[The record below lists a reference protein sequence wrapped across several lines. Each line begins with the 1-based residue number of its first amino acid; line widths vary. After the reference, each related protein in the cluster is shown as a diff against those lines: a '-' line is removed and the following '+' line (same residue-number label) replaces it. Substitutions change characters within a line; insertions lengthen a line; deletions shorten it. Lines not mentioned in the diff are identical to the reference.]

1 MKKLIQY
8 IIAAIIIFNI
18 ALAGTISKVEI
29 KEIDSTVKISV
40 NTLGASKPVLS
51 GNVLTVRFK
60 DSNIDLSQTEAN
72 LMPGGPVSKVEVS
85 EEGKDSL
92 LKIYLNYDAINF
104 KLFESSGFTV
114 IEIKEK
120 NPPEPVG
127 PKTVY
132 SEKQNLRNY
141 IVLSSAQEQ
150 TTANKEESKVE
161 SKEEPKVESKVE
173 VKAPKVTTTT
183 TKATTTKTTTTNK
196 TTTTTAKTTKSM
208 PTKVSTTV
216 SGKTITLDLVDA
228 TLVDTVRLI
237 ADTLGWNVLFSPEV
251 QKYSEKITTKL
262 VNVDAEQALKMI
274 LLSNGFDYKIVNKI
288 AYVAPKDKLAQF
300 QQDVKV
306 SGPMKTQVINLENA
320 SAKEI
325 EPVIKSS
332 YPEATVQVVE
342 KTNSLLIKAPV
353 ETIREIKNL
362 VGQLDVPPP
371 PPPPVTPPTTEVIR
385 LNYANAQDV
394 VGMMGGLVPKEAIA
408 IDQRMNSL
416 IVTATPDIIDT
427 VKSFV
432 KAVDVPMPQVA
443 LRLHVIL
450 VDMDNSKNLGV
461 DWFGSETKIALSEGK
476 KGIDPGPD
484 KIFGTRDDTVTIK
497 YDDSDYLGI
506 QLFTRSMLKFQAILS
521 YSVSSGIAKVL
532 AAPYVMT
539 QNKQQANIQIGSQIP
554 ILYTDYRTGQVQAN
568 YINVGIIL
576 NVTPEISPDG
586 YVTISLNPQ
595 ISELG
600 QQIPGTQYYIINT
613 RNAQAT
619 VRVKEKETVLIGG
632 LFRELNTDSVKKVPL
647 LSDIPIIGEIF
658 KSRSKIKQR
667 QEMIIAITPVVM
679 MDLPKIEESIQYKE
693 FKDKGVNIKDPNK
706 F

>member
-51 GNVLTVRFK
+51 GNLLTIRFK

-72 LMPGGPVSKVEVS
+72 LMPGGPVAKVEVT
-85 EEGKDSL
+85 EDGKDSL
-92 LKIYLNYDAINF
+92 LKVYLNYDAINF
-104 KLFESSGFTV
+104 KVFESSGFTV

-141 IVLSSAQEQ
+141 IVLSSSKEQ
-150 TTANKEESKVE
+150 ITNEAKEETTKKEESKKEEKEESKVE
-161 SKEEPKVESKVE
+161 L
-173 VKAPKVTTTT
+173 KAPKVTSSKVTSSKTVS
-183 TKATTTKTTTTNK
+183 KTTVVS
-196 TTTTTAKTTKSM
+196 KSM
-208 PTKVSTTV
+208 PTKNVST
-216 SGKTITLDLVDA
+216 SSKKTITLDLVDA

-251 QKYSEKITTKL
+251 QKYQERITTKL
-262 VNVDAEQALKMI
+262 VNVEAEQALKMI
-274 LLSNGFDYKIVNKI
+274 LLSNGFDYKIVNGI
-288 AYVAPKDKLAQF
+288 AYVAPKDKLVQF

-385 LNYANAQDV
+385 LNYAQAQEV
-394 VGMMGGLVPKEAIA
+394 VAMMGGLVPKEAIA

-443 LRLHVIL
+443 LRLHVL
-450 VDMDNSKNLGV
+450 AASEGASKTLGV
-461 DWFGSETKIALSEGK
+461 NWNQSAGVTLQEGK
-476 KGIDPGPD
+476 KDQTGAIQTGP
-484 KIFGTRDDTVTIK
+484 
-497 YDDSDYLGI
+497 SDYLGI
-506 QLFTRSMLKFQAILS
+506 QLFTRTMLQFQATLNYLVNQGFVRI
-521 YSVSSGIAKVL
+521 L
-532 AAPYVMT
+532 AAPYIMT
-539 QNKQQANIQIGSQIP
+539 QNKQQANIQIGEQFPLI
-554 ILYTDYRTGQVQAN
+554 YTDYRTGQPQAN

-586 YVTISLNPQ
+586 YVTMNLQPQ
-595 ISELG
+595 VSEVG
-600 QQIPGTQYYIINT
+600 EIITGTQFPRIIT
-613 RNAQAT
+613 RNAQTT
-619 VRVKEKETVLIGG
+619 VRVKQGDTVLIGG
-632 LFRELNTDSVKKVPL
+632 LFREREANSFNKIPL
-647 LSDIPIIGEIF
+647 LGDIPIIGEF
-658 KSRSKIKQR
+658 FRVKSKQK
-667 QEMIIAITPVVM
+667 EIIELIIAITPVVM
-679 MDLPKIEESIQYKE
+679 MDLPKIEESVQYKR
-693 FKDKGVNIKDPNK
+693 FDTDKNMKVKDPTK

>member
-51 GNVLTVRFK
+51 GNLLTIKFK
-60 DSNIDLSQTEAN
+60 DSNVDLSQTEAN
-72 LMPGGPVSKVEVS
+72 LMPGGPVAKVEVS
-85 EEGKDSL
+85 EDGKDSL
-92 LKIYLNYDAINF
+92 LKVYLNYDAVNF
-104 KLFESSGFTV
+104 KVFESSGFTI

-141 IVLSSAQEQ
+141 IVLSSANNQATVDKQ
-150 TTANKEESKVE
+150 GYKDE
-161 SKEEPKVESKVE
+161 SKEESKVE
-173 VKAPKVTTTT
+173 VKAPKVA
-183 TKATTTKTTTTNK
+183 KTTTKTTTTTS
-196 TTTTTAKTTKSM
+196 TTTKTTKSM
-208 PTKVSTTV
+208 PTKVSTTT
-216 SGKTITLDLVDA
+216 STSSKTITLDLVDA

-251 QKYSEKITTKL
+251 QKYQEKITTKL
-262 VNVDAEQALKMI
+262 VNVQAEQALRMI
-274 LLSNGFDYKIVNKI
+274 LLSNGFDYKIVNSI
-288 AYVAPKDKLAQF
+288 AYIAPKDKLTQF

-320 SAKEI
+320 VAKEI

-385 LNYANAQDV
+385 LNYAQAQDV
-394 VGMMGGLVPKEAIA
+394 VAMMGGLVPKEAIA

-443 LRLHVIL
+443 LRLHVL
-450 VDMDNSKNLGV
+450 AATESASRNLGV
-461 DWFGSETKIALSEGK
+461 KWEPAAGVTLQEGK
-476 KGIDPGPD
+476 KDPTGAISTAP
-484 KIFGTRDDTVTIK
+484 
-497 YDDSDYLGI
+497 SDYLGI
-506 QLFTRSMLKFQAILS
+506 QLFTRSMLEFKATLNYLINQGYVRI
-521 YSVSSGIAKVL
+521 L

-539 QNKQQANIQIGSQIP
+539 QNKQQANIQIGEQFPLI
-554 ILYTDYRTGQVQAN
+554 YTDYRTGQPQAN

-586 YVTISLNPQ
+586 YVTMNLQPQ
-595 ISELG
+595 VSEVG
-600 QQIPGTQYYIINT
+600 EIITGTQFPRILT
-613 RNAQAT
+613 RNAQTT
-619 VRVKEKETVLIGG
+619 VRVKQGDTVLIGG
-632 LFRELNTDSVKKVPL
+632 LFRENETNTFDKIPL
-647 LSDIPIIGEIF
+647 LGDIPIIGEF
-658 KSRSKIKQR
+658 FRVKSKQK
-667 QEMIIAITPVVM
+667 EVIELIIAITPVIM
-679 MDLPKIEESIQYKE
+679 MDLPKIEESVQYKR
-693 FKDKGVNIKDPNK
+693 FDNNRNMRVKDPTK

>member
-1 MKKLIQY
+1 MMKKLIQY

-173 VKAPKVTTTT
+173 VKAPKVTT
-183 TKATTTKTTTTNK
+183 TTTKTTTTNK

-476 KGIDPGPD
+476 KVIDPGPD
-484 KIFGTRDDTVTIK
+484 KIVGTPDDTATIK
-497 YDDSDYLGI
+497 YDHS
-506 QLFTRSMLKFQAILS
+506 
-521 YSVSSGIAKVL
+521 
-532 AAPYVMT
+532 
-539 QNKQQANIQIGSQIP
+539 
-554 ILYTDYRTGQVQAN
+554 
-568 YINVGIIL
+568 
-576 NVTPEISPDG
+576 
-586 YVTISLNPQ
+586 
-595 ISELG
+595 
-600 QQIPGTQYYIINT
+600 
-613 RNAQAT
+613 
-619 VRVKEKETVLIGG
+619 
-632 LFRELNTDSVKKVPL
+632 
-647 LSDIPIIGEIF
+647 
-658 KSRSKIKQR
+658 
-667 QEMIIAITPVVM
+667 
-679 MDLPKIEESIQYKE
+679 
-693 FKDKGVNIKDPNK
+693 
-706 F
+706 

>member
-1 MKKLIQY
+1 MKKIVQY
-8 IIAAIIIFNI
+8 IILAVIIFNI

-51 GNVLTVRFK
+51 GNVLTVKFK
-60 DSNIDLSQTEAN
+60 DSNINLSQTDAN

-92 LKIYLNYDAINF
+92 LKVYLNYDAVNF
-104 KLFESSGFTV
+104 KVFESSGFTV

-141 IVLSSAQEQ
+141 IVLSAAEEKEVSVK
-150 TTANKEESKVE
+150 KEESKKE
-161 SKEEPKVESKVE
+161 EMKEEPTVE
-173 VKAPKVTTTT
+173 VKAPKV
-183 TKATTTKTTTTNK
+183 N
-196 TTTTTAKTTKSM
+196 TTKSKSSTESTTVKTM
-208 PTKVSTTV
+208 PTKKSVTSSSSVSSKKTV
-216 SGKTITLDLVDA
+216 TLDLVDA

-251 QKYSEKITTKL
+251 QKYQEKITTKL
-262 VNVDAEQALKMI
+262 VNVEAEQALKMI
-274 LLSNGFDYKIVNKI
+274 LLSNGFDYKIVNGI

-342 KTNSLLIKAPV
+342 KTNSLLVKAPV
-353 ETIREIKNL
+353 DTIREIKNL

-385 LNYANAQDV
+385 LNYANAQEV
-394 VGMMGGLVPKEAIA
+394 VSMMGGLVPKEAIA

-427 VKSFV
+427 VKSFI

-443 LRLHVIL
+443 MRLHVL
-450 VDMDNSKNLGV
+450 AASEGASKTLGV
-461 DWFGSETKIALSEGK
+461 NWNQSAGVTLQEGK
-476 KGIDPGPD
+476 KDPTGAIQTGP
-484 KIFGTRDDTVTIK
+484 
-497 YDDSDYLGI
+497 SDYLGI
-506 QLFTRSMLKFQAILS
+506 QLFTRSMLNFQATLNYLINQGQ
-521 YSVSSGIAKVL
+521 VKIL
-532 AAPYVMT
+532 AAPYIMT
-539 QNKQQANIQIGSQIP
+539 QNKQQANIQIGEQFPLI
-554 ILYTDYRTGQVQAN
+554 YTDYRTGQPQAN

-586 YVTISLNPQ
+586 YVTMNLQPQ
-595 ISELG
+595 VSEVG
-600 QQIPGTQYYIINT
+600 EIITGTQFPRIIT
-613 RNAQAT
+613 RNAQTT
-619 VRVKEKETVLIGG
+619 VRVKQGDTVLIGG
-632 LFRELNTDSVKKVPL
+632 LFREREANSFNKIPL
-647 LSDIPIIGEIF
+647 LGDIPIIGEF
-658 KSRSKIKQR
+658 FRVKSKQK
-667 QEMIIAITPVVM
+667 EIIELIIAITPVVM
-679 MDLPKIEESIQYKE
+679 MDLPKIEESVQYKR
-693 FKDKGVNIKDPNK
+693 FDNNRNMKVNEPTK

>member
-1 MKKLIQY
+1 MKKIVQY
-8 IIAAIIIFNI
+8 IILAVIIFNI

-51 GNVLTVRFK
+51 GNVLTVKFK
-60 DSNIDLSQTEAN
+60 DSNINLSQTEAN

-92 LKIYLNYDAINF
+92 LKVYLNYDAVNF
-104 KLFESSGFTV
+104 KVFESSGFTV

-141 IVLSSAQEQ
+141 IVLSAAEEKEVSVK
-150 TTANKEESKVE
+150 KEESKKE
-161 SKEEPKVESKVE
+161 EMKEEPTVE
-173 VKAPKVTTTT
+173 VKAPKV
-183 TKATTTKTTTTNK
+183 N
-196 TTTTTAKTTKSM
+196 TTKSKSSTESTTVKTM
-208 PTKVSTTV
+208 PTKKSVISSSSVSSKKTV
-216 SGKTITLDLVDA
+216 TLDLLDA

-251 QKYSEKITTKL
+251 QKYQEKITTKL
-262 VNVDAEQALKMI
+262 VNVEAEQALKMI
-274 LLSNGFDYKIVNKI
+274 LLSNGFDYKIVNGI

-342 KTNSLLIKAPV
+342 KTNSLLVKAPV
-353 ETIREIKNL
+353 DTIREIKNL

-385 LNYANAQDV
+385 LNYANAQEV
-394 VGMMGGLVPKEAIA
+394 VTMMGGLVPKEAIA

-427 VKSFV
+427 VKSFI

-443 LRLHVIL
+443 MRLHVL
-450 VDMDNSKNLGV
+450 AASEGASKTLGV
-461 DWFGSETKIALSEGK
+461 NWNQSAGVTLQEGK
-476 KGIDPGPD
+476 KAPTGAIQTGP
-484 KIFGTRDDTVTIK
+484 
-497 YDDSDYLGI
+497 SDYLGI
-506 QLFTRSMLKFQAILS
+506 QLFTRSMLNFQATLNYLINQGQ
-521 YSVSSGIAKVL
+521 VKIL
-532 AAPYVMT
+532 AAPYIMT
-539 QNKQQANIQIGSQIP
+539 QNKQQANIQIGEQFPLI
-554 ILYTDYRTGQVQAN
+554 YTDYRTGQPQAN

-586 YVTISLNPQ
+586 YVTMNLQPQ
-595 ISELG
+595 VSEVG
-600 QQIPGTQYYIINT
+600 EIITGTQFPRIIT
-613 RNAQAT
+613 RNAQTT
-619 VRVKEKETVLIGG
+619 VRVKQGDTVLIGG
-632 LFRELNTDSVKKVPL
+632 LFREREANSFNKIPL
-647 LSDIPIIGEIF
+647 LGDIPIIGEF
-658 KSRSKIKQR
+658 FRVKSKQK
-667 QEMIIAITPVVM
+667 EIIELIIAITPVVM
-679 MDLPKIEESIQYKE
+679 MDLPKIEESVQYKR
-693 FKDKGVNIKDPNK
+693 FDNNRNMKVNEPTK

>member
-51 GNVLTVRFK
+51 GNLLTIKFK
-60 DSNIDLSQTEAN
+60 DSNVDLSQTEAN
-72 LMPGGPVSKVEVS
+72 LMPGGPVAKVEVS
-85 EEGKDSL
+85 EDGKDSL
-92 LKIYLNYDAINF
+92 LKVYLNYDAVNF
-104 KLFESSGFTV
+104 KVFESSGFTI

-141 IVLSSAQEQ
+141 IVLSSAKNQATVDKQ
-150 TTANKEESKVE
+150 GYKDE
-161 SKEEPKVESKVE
+161 SKEESKVE
-173 VKAPKVTTTT
+173 VKAPKVA
-183 TKATTTKTTTTNK
+183 KTTTKTTTTTS
-196 TTTTTAKTTKSM
+196 TTTKTTKSM
-208 PTKVSTTV
+208 PTKVSTTT
-216 SGKTITLDLVDA
+216 STSSKTITLDLVDA

-251 QKYSEKITTKL
+251 QKYQEKITTKL
-262 VNVDAEQALKMI
+262 VNVQAEQALRMI
-274 LLSNGFDYKIVNKI
+274 LLSNGFDYKIVNSI
-288 AYVAPKDKLAQF
+288 AYIAPKDKLTQF

-320 SAKEI
+320 VAKEI

-385 LNYANAQDV
+385 LNYAQAQDV
-394 VGMMGGLVPKEAIA
+394 LSMMGGLVPKEAIA

-443 LRLHVIL
+443 LRLHVL
-450 VDMDNSKNLGV
+450 AASEGASRTLGV
-461 DWFGSETKIALSEGK
+461 NWNQSAGVTLQEGK
-476 KGIDPGPD
+476 KDPTGAISTAP
-484 KIFGTRDDTVTIK
+484 
-497 YDDSDYLGI
+497 SDYLGI
-506 QLFTRSMLKFQAILS
+506 QLFTRSMLQFQATLNYLINQG
-521 YSVSSGIAKVL
+521 YVRIL

-539 QNKQQANIQIGSQIP
+539 QNKQQANIQIGEQFPLI
-554 ILYTDYRTGQVQAN
+554 YTDYRTGQPQAN

-586 YVTISLNPQ
+586 YVTMNLQPQ
-595 ISELG
+595 VSEVG
-600 QQIPGTQYYIINT
+600 EIITGTQFPRIIT
-613 RNAQAT
+613 RNAQTT
-619 VRVKEKETVLIGG
+619 VRVKQGDTVLIGG
-632 LFRELNTDSVKKVPL
+632 LFREREANSFNKIPL
-647 LSDIPIIGEIF
+647 LGDIPIIGEF
-658 KSRSKIKQR
+658 FRVKSKQK
-667 QEMIIAITPVVM
+667 EVIELIIAITPVIM
-679 MDLPKIEESIQYKE
+679 MDLPKIEESVQYKR
-693 FKDKGVNIKDPNK
+693 FDNNRNMRVKDPTK

>member
-18 ALAGTISKVEI
+18 SLAGTISKVEI

-51 GNVLTVRFK
+51 ANLLTIRFK
-60 DSNIDLSQTEAN
+60 NSNTDLSQTEAN
-72 LMPGGPVSKVEVS
+72 LMAGGPVAKVQVI

-92 LKIYLNYDAINF
+92 LKVYSNYDAINF
-104 KLFESSGFTV
+104 KVLESSGFTV

-120 NPPEPVG
+120 NPPEPLG
-127 PKTVY
+127 SKTVY
-132 SEKQNLRNY
+132 SEKQKLRNY
-141 IVLSSAQEQ
+141 IVLSSSKEQTYAKEQ
-150 TTANKEESKVE
+150 TTKKQESNKQEK
-161 SKEEPKVESKVE
+161 KESKVE
-173 VKAPKVTTTT
+173 VKAPKVTSSKVNPSKTVS
-183 TKATTTKTTTTNK
+183 KTTVVS
-196 TTTTTAKTTKSM
+196 KSM
-208 PTKVSTTV
+208 PTKTVST
-216 SGKTITLDLVDA
+216 SSKKTITLDLVDA

-237 ADTLGWNVLFSPEV
+237 ADNLGWNVLFSPEV
-251 QKYSEKITTKL
+251 QKYQEKITTKL
-262 VNVDAEQALKMI
+262 VNVQAEQALKMI
-274 LLSNGFDYKIVNKI
+274 LLSNGFDYKIVNGI

-332 YPEATVQVVE
+332 YPEVTVQVVE

-385 LNYANAQDV
+385 LNYAQAQEV
-394 VGMMGGLVPKEAIA
+394 VGMMGGLVPREAIA

-443 LRLHVIL
+443 LRLHVL
-450 VDMDNSKNLGV
+450 AASEGASKTLGV
-461 DWFGSETKIALSEGK
+461 NWNQSAGVTLQEGK
-476 KGIDPGPD
+476 KDQTGAIQTGP
-484 KIFGTRDDTVTIK
+484 
-497 YDDSDYLGI
+497 SDYLGI
-506 QLFTRSMLKFQAILS
+506 QLFTRTMLQFQATLNYLVNQGYVRI
-521 YSVSSGIAKVL
+521 L
-532 AAPYVMT
+532 AAPYIMT
-539 QNKQQANIQIGSQIP
+539 QNKQQANIQIGEQFPLIF
-554 ILYTDYRTGQVQAN
+554 TDYRTGQPQAN

-586 YVTISLNPQ
+586 YVTMNLQPQ
-595 ISELG
+595 VSEVG
-600 QQIPGTQYYIINT
+600 EIITGTQFPRIIT
-613 RNAQAT
+613 RNAQTT
-619 VRVKEKETVLIGG
+619 VRVKQGDTVLIGG
-632 LFRELNTDSVKKVPL
+632 LFREREANSFNKIPL
-647 LSDIPIIGEIF
+647 LGDIPIIGEFF
-658 KSRSKIKQR
+658 KVKSKQR
-667 QEMIIAITPVVM
+667 EIIELIIAITPVIM
-679 MDLPKIEESIQYKE
+679 MDLPKIEESIQYKR
-693 FKDKGVNIKDPNK
+693 FDNNKNMKLNDPTK

>member
-51 GNVLTVRFK
+51 GNLLTIKFK
-60 DSNIDLSQTEAN
+60 DSNVDLSQTEAN
-72 LMPGGPVSKVEVS
+72 LMPGGPVAKVEVS
-85 EEGKDSL
+85 EDGKDSL
-92 LKIYLNYDAINF
+92 LKVYLNYDAVNF
-104 KLFESSGFTV
+104 KVFESSGFTI

-141 IVLSSAQEQ
+141 IVLSSANNQATVDKQ
-150 TTANKEESKVE
+150 GYKDE
-161 SKEEPKVESKVE
+161 SKEESKVE
-173 VKAPKVTTTT
+173 VKAPKVA
-183 TKATTTKTTTTNK
+183 KTTTKTTTTTS
-196 TTTTTAKTTKSM
+196 TTTKTTKSM
-208 PTKVSTTV
+208 PTKVSTTT
-216 SGKTITLDLVDA
+216 STSSKTITLDLVDA

-251 QKYSEKITTKL
+251 QKYQEKITTKL
-262 VNVDAEQALKMI
+262 VNVQAEQALRMI
-274 LLSNGFDYKIVNKI
+274 LLSNGFDYKIVNSI
-288 AYVAPKDKLAQF
+288 AYIAPKDKLTQF

-320 SAKEI
+320 VAKEI

-385 LNYANAQDV
+385 LNYAQAQDV
-394 VGMMGGLVPKEAIA
+394 LSMMGGLVPKEAIA

-443 LRLHVIL
+443 LRLHVL
-450 VDMDNSKNLGV
+450 AASEGASRTLGV
-461 DWFGSETKIALSEGK
+461 NWNQSAGVTLQEGK
-476 KGIDPGPD
+476 KDPTGAISTAP
-484 KIFGTRDDTVTIK
+484 
-497 YDDSDYLGI
+497 SDYLGI
-506 QLFTRSMLKFQAILS
+506 QLFTRSMLQFQATLNYLINQG
-521 YSVSSGIAKVL
+521 YVRIL

-539 QNKQQANIQIGSQIP
+539 QNKQQANIQIGEQFPLI
-554 ILYTDYRTGQVQAN
+554 YTDYRTGQPQAN

-586 YVTISLNPQ
+586 YVTMNLQPQ
-595 ISELG
+595 VSEVG
-600 QQIPGTQYYIINT
+600 EIITGTQFPRIIT
-613 RNAQAT
+613 RNAQTT
-619 VRVKEKETVLIGG
+619 VRVKQGDTVLIGG
-632 LFRELNTDSVKKVPL
+632 LFREREANSFNKIPL
-647 LSDIPIIGEIF
+647 LGDIPIIGEF
-658 KSRSKIKQR
+658 FRVKSKQK
-667 QEMIIAITPVVM
+667 EVIELIIAITPVIM
-679 MDLPKIEESIQYKE
+679 MDLPKIEESVQYKR
-693 FKDKGVNIKDPNK
+693 FDNNRNMRVKDPTK

>member
-18 ALAGTISKVEI
+18 ALAGTISKIEI
-29 KEIDSTVKISV
+29 KEIDSTVKIRV

-51 GNVLTVRFK
+51 GNLLTIRFK

-72 LMPGGPVSKVEVS
+72 LMPGGPVAKVEVNQD
-85 EEGKDSL
+85 GKDSL
-92 LKIYLNYDAINF
+92 LKVYLNYDAINF
-104 KLFESSGFTV
+104 KVFESSGFTV

-120 NPPEPVG
+120 NPPEPLG

-141 IVLSSAQEQ
+141 IVLSSSKQQNYAKQEINKKEE
-150 TTANKEESKVE
+150 TNKEV
-161 SKEEPKVESKVE
+161 KEKSKVE
-173 VKAPKVTTTT
+173 VKAPKVTSS
-183 TKATTTKTTTTNK
+183 KATFSKTVSKTTV
-196 TTTTTAKTTKSM
+196 ASKSM
-208 PTKVSTTV
+208 PTKNISISTK
-216 SGKTITLDLVDA
+216 KTITLDLVDA

-251 QKYSEKITTKL
+251 QKYQEKITTKL

-274 LLSNGFDYKIVNKI
+274 LLSNGFDYKIVNGI

-306 SGPMKTQVINLENA
+306 TGPMKTQVINLENA
-320 SAKEI
+320 SAREI

-385 LNYANAQDV
+385 LNYAQAQEV
-394 VGMMGGLVPKEAIA
+394 VSMMGGLVPREAIA

-443 LRLHVIL
+443 LRLHVL
-450 VDMDNSKNLGV
+450 AASEGASKTLGV
-461 DWFGSETKIALSEGK
+461 NWNQSAGVTLQEGK
-476 KGIDPGPD
+476 KDQTGAIQTGP
-484 KIFGTRDDTVTIK
+484 
-497 YDDSDYLGI
+497 SDYLGI
-506 QLFTRSMLKFQAILS
+506 QLFTRTMLQFQATLNYLVNQGFVRI
-521 YSVSSGIAKVL
+521 L
-532 AAPYVMT
+532 AAPYIMT
-539 QNKQQANIQIGSQIP
+539 QNRQQANIQIGEQFPLI
-554 ILYTDYRTGQVQAN
+554 YTDYRTGQPQAN

-586 YVTISLNPQ
+586 YVTMNLQPQ
-595 ISELG
+595 VSEVG
-600 QQIPGTQYYIINT
+600 EIITGTQFPRIIT
-613 RNAQAT
+613 RNAQTT
-619 VRVKEKETVLIGG
+619 VRVKQGDTVLIGG
-632 LFRELNTDSVKKVPL
+632 LFREREANSFNKIPL
-647 LSDIPIIGEIF
+647 LGDIPIIGEF
-658 KSRSKIKQR
+658 FRVKSRQKEII
-667 QEMIIAITPVVM
+667 ELIIAITPVVM
-679 MDLPKIEESIQYKE
+679 MDLPKIEESVQYKR
-693 FKDKGVNIKDPNK
+693 FDNNKNMKVNDPTK

>member
-51 GNVLTVRFK
+51 SNLLTIRFK

-72 LMPGGPVSKVEVS
+72 LMPGGPVAKVEVT
-85 EEGKDSL
+85 EDEKDSL
-92 LKIYLNYDAINF
+92 LKVYLNYDAINF
-104 KLFESSGFTV
+104 KVFESSGFTV

-141 IVLSSAQEQ
+141 IVLSSSKEQ
-150 TTANKEESKVE
+150 ITTEAKEETTKKEESK
-161 SKEEPKVESKVE
+161 KEEEEESKVE
-173 VKAPKVTTTT
+173 VKAPKVTSSKTVS
-183 TKATTTKTTTTNK
+183 KTTVIS
-196 TTTTTAKTTKSM
+196 KSM
-208 PTKVSTTV
+208 PTKNVSI
-216 SGKTITLDLVDA
+216 SSKKTITLDLVDA

-237 ADTLGWNVLFSPEV
+237 ADNLGWNVLFSPEV
-251 QKYSEKITTKL
+251 QKYQEKITTKL
-262 VNVDAEQALKMI
+262 VNVEAEQALKMI
-274 LLSNGFDYKIVNKI
+274 LLSNGFDYKIVNGI

-385 LNYANAQDV
+385 LNYAQAQEV
-394 VGMMGGLVPKEAIA
+394 VGMMGALVPKEAIA

-443 LRLHVIL
+443 LRLHVL
-450 VDMDNSKNLGV
+450 AASEGASKTLGV
-461 DWFGSETKIALSEGK
+461 NWNQSAGVTLQEGK
-476 KGIDPGPD
+476 KDQTGAIQ
-484 KIFGTRDDTVTIK
+484 TVP
-497 YDDSDYLGI
+497 SDYLGI
-506 QLFTRSMLKFQAILS
+506 QLFTRTMLQFQATLNYLVNQGYVRI
-521 YSVSSGIAKVL
+521 L
-532 AAPYVMT
+532 AAPYIMT
-539 QNKQQANIQIGSQIP
+539 QNRQQANIQIGEQFPLI
-554 ILYTDYRTGQVQAN
+554 YTDYRTGQPQAN

-586 YVTISLNPQ
+586 YVTMNLQPQ
-595 ISELG
+595 VSEVG
-600 QQIPGTQYYIINT
+600 EIITGTQFPRIIT
-613 RNAQAT
+613 RNAQTT
-619 VRVKEKETVLIGG
+619 VRVKQGDTVLIGG
-632 LFRELNTDSVKKVPL
+632 LFREREANSFNKIPL
-647 LSDIPIIGEIF
+647 LGDIPIIGEF
-658 KSRSKIKQR
+658 FRVKSKQK
-667 QEMIIAITPVVM
+667 EIIELIIAITPVVM
-679 MDLPKIEESIQYKE
+679 MDLPKIEQSVQYKR
-693 FKDKGVNIKDPNK
+693 FDTDKNMKVKDPTK

>member
-1 MKKLIQY
+1 MKKIVQY
-8 IIAAIIIFNI
+8 IILAVIIFNI

-51 GNVLTVRFK
+51 GNVLTVKFK
-60 DSNIDLSQTEAN
+60 DSNINLSQTEAN

-92 LKIYLNYDAINF
+92 LKVYLNYDAVNF
-104 KLFESSGFTV
+104 KVFESSGFTI

-141 IVLSSAQEQ
+141 IVLSAAEEKEV
-150 TTANKEESKVE
+150 NVKKEESKKE
-161 SKEEPKVESKVE
+161 EMKEEPTVE
-173 VKAPKVTTTT
+173 VKAPKV
-183 TKATTTKTTTTNK
+183 N
-196 TTTTTAKTTKSM
+196 TTKSKSS
-208 PTKVSTTV
+208 TKSTTV
-216 SGKTITLDLVDA
+216 KTMSTKKSVTSSSSVSSKKTVTLDLVDA

-251 QKYSEKITTKL
+251 QKYQEKITTKL
-262 VNVDAEQALKMI
+262 VNVEAEQALKMI
-274 LLSNGFDYKIVNKI
+274 LLSNGFDYKIVNGI

-342 KTNSLLIKAPV
+342 KTNSLLVKAPV
-353 ETIREIKNL
+353 DTIREIKNL

-385 LNYANAQDV
+385 LNYANAQEV
-394 VGMMGGLVPKEAIA
+394 VSMMGGLVPKEAIA

-427 VKSFV
+427 VKSFI

-443 LRLHVIL
+443 MRLHVL
-450 VDMDNSKNLGV
+450 AASEGASKTLGV
-461 DWFGSETKIALSEGK
+461 NWNQSAGVTLQEGK
-476 KGIDPGPD
+476 KDPTGAIQTGP
-484 KIFGTRDDTVTIK
+484 
-497 YDDSDYLGI
+497 SDYLGI
-506 QLFTRSMLKFQAILS
+506 QLFTRSMLNFQATLNYLINQGQ
-521 YSVSSGIAKVL
+521 VKIL
-532 AAPYVMT
+532 AAPYIMT
-539 QNKQQANIQIGSQIP
+539 QNKQQANIQIGEQFPLI
-554 ILYTDYRTGQVQAN
+554 YTDYRTGQPQAN

-586 YVTISLNPQ
+586 YVTMNLQPQ
-595 ISELG
+595 VSEVG
-600 QQIPGTQYYIINT
+600 EIITGTQFPRIIT
-613 RNAQAT
+613 RNAQTT
-619 VRVKEKETVLIGG
+619 VRVKQGDTVLIGG
-632 LFRELNTDSVKKVPL
+632 LFREREANSFNKIPL
-647 LSDIPIIGEIF
+647 LGDIPIIGEF
-658 KSRSKIKQR
+658 FRVKSKQK
-667 QEMIIAITPVVM
+667 EIIELIIAITPVVM
-679 MDLPKIEESIQYKE
+679 MDLPKIEESVQYKR
-693 FKDKGVNIKDPNK
+693 FDNNRNMKVNEPTK

>member
-443 LRLHVIL
+443 LRLHVL
-450 VDMDNSKNLGV
+450 AASEGASRTLGV
-461 DWFGSETKIALSEGK
+461 NWNQSAGVTLQEVK
-476 KGIDPGPD
+476 KDPTGAIQPGP
-484 KIFGTRDDTVTIK
+484 
-497 YDDSDYLGI
+497 SDYLGI
-506 QLFTRSMLKFQAILS
+506 QLFTRTMLQFQATLNYLINQGQ
-521 YSVSSGIAKVL
+521 VKIL
-532 AAPYVMT
+532 AAPYIMT
-539 QNKQQANIQIGSQIP
+539 QNKQQANIQIGEQFP
-554 ILYTDYRTGQVQAN
+554 
-568 YINVGIIL
+568 
-576 NVTPEISPDG
+576 
-586 YVTISLNPQ
+586 
-595 ISELG
+595 
-600 QQIPGTQYYIINT
+600 
-613 RNAQAT
+613 
-619 VRVKEKETVLIGG
+619 LI
-632 LFRELNTDSVKKVPL
+632 
-647 LSDIPIIGEIF
+647 
-658 KSRSKIKQR
+658 
-667 QEMIIAITPVVM
+667 
-679 MDLPKIEESIQYKE
+679 
-693 FKDKGVNIKDPNK
+693 
-706 F
+706 

>member
-51 GNVLTVRFK
+51 GNLLTIRFK

-72 LMPGGPVSKVEVS
+72 LMPGGPVAKVEVT
-85 EEGKDSL
+85 EDGRDSL
-92 LKIYLNYDAINF
+92 LKVYLNYDAINF
-104 KLFESSGFTV
+104 KVFESSGFTV

-141 IVLSSAQEQ
+141 IVLSSSKEQ
-150 TTANKEESKVE
+150 ITNEPKEETTKKEESK
-161 SKEEPKVESKVE
+161 KEEKEESKVE
-173 VKAPKVTTTT
+173 VKAPKVTSSKVTPS
-183 TKATTTKTTTTNK
+183 KIVSKTTVVS
-196 TTTTTAKTTKSM
+196 KSM
-208 PTKVSTTV
+208 PAKNVSI
-216 SGKTITLDLVDA
+216 SSKKTITLDLVDA

-237 ADTLGWNVLFSPEV
+237 ADNLGWNVLFSPEV
-251 QKYSEKITTKL
+251 QKYQEKITTKL
-262 VNVDAEQALKMI
+262 VNVEAEQALKMI
-274 LLSNGFDYKIVNKI
+274 LLSNGFDYKIVNGI
-288 AYVAPKDKLAQF
+288 AYVAPKDKLVQF

-306 SGPMKTQVINLENA
+306 TGPMKTQVINLENA
-320 SAKEI
+320 SAKEV

-342 KTNSLLIKAPV
+342 KANSLLIKAPV

-385 LNYANAQDV
+385 LNYAQAQEV

-443 LRLHVIL
+443 LRLHVL
-450 VDMDNSKNLGV
+450 AASEGASKTLGV
-461 DWFGSETKIALSEGK
+461 NWNQSAGVTLQEGK
-476 KGIDPGPD
+476 KDQNGAIQTGP
-484 KIFGTRDDTVTIK
+484 
-497 YDDSDYLGI
+497 SDYLGI
-506 QLFTRSMLKFQAILS
+506 QLFTRTMLQFQATLNYLVNQGYVRI
-521 YSVSSGIAKVL
+521 L
-532 AAPYVMT
+532 AAPYIMT
-539 QNKQQANIQIGSQIP
+539 QNKQQANIQIGEQFPLI
-554 ILYTDYRTGQVQAN
+554 YTDYRTGQPQAN

-586 YVTISLNPQ
+586 YVTMNLQPQ
-595 ISELG
+595 VSEVG
-600 QQIPGTQYYIINT
+600 EIITGTQFPRIIT
-613 RNAQAT
+613 RNAQTT
-619 VRVKEKETVLIGG
+619 VRVKQGDTVLIGG
-632 LFRELNTDSVKKVPL
+632 LFREREANSFNKIPL
-647 LSDIPIIGEIF
+647 LGDIPIIGEF
-658 KSRSKIKQR
+658 FRVKSKQK
-667 QEMIIAITPVVM
+667 EIIELIIAITPVVM
-679 MDLPKIEESIQYKE
+679 MDLPKIEESVQYKR
-693 FKDKGVNIKDPNK
+693 FDNNKNMKIKDPTK

>member
-1 MKKLIQY
+1 MKKIVQY
-8 IIAAIIIFNI
+8 IILAVIIFNI

-51 GNVLTVRFK
+51 GNVLTVKFK
-60 DSNIDLSQTEAN
+60 DSNINLSQTDAN

-92 LKIYLNYDAINF
+92 LKVYLNYDAVNF
-104 KLFESSGFTV
+104 KVFESSGFTV

-141 IVLSSAQEQ
+141 IVLSAAEEKEVSVK
-150 TTANKEESKVE
+150 KEESKKE
-161 SKEEPKVESKVE
+161 EMKEEPTEE
-173 VKAPKVTTTT
+173 VKAPKV
-183 TKATTTKTTTTNK
+183 N
-196 TTTTTAKTTKSM
+196 TTKSKSSTESTTVKTM
-208 PTKVSTTV
+208 PTKKSVTSSSSVSSKKTV
-216 SGKTITLDLVDA
+216 TLDLVDA

-251 QKYSEKITTKL
+251 QKYQEKITTKL
-262 VNVDAEQALKMI
+262 VNVEAEQALKMI
-274 LLSNGFDYKIVNKI
+274 LLSNGFDYKIVNGI

-342 KTNSLLIKAPV
+342 KTNSLLVKAPV
-353 ETIREIKNL
+353 DTIREIKNL

-385 LNYANAQDV
+385 LNYANAQEV
-394 VGMMGGLVPKEAIA
+394 VSMMGGLVPKEAIA

-427 VKSFV
+427 VKSFI

-443 LRLHVIL
+443 MRLHVL
-450 VDMDNSKNLGV
+450 AASEGASKTLGV
-461 DWFGSETKIALSEGK
+461 NWNQSAGVTLQEGK
-476 KGIDPGPD
+476 KDPTGAIQTGP
-484 KIFGTRDDTVTIK
+484 
-497 YDDSDYLGI
+497 SDYLGI
-506 QLFTRSMLKFQAILS
+506 QLFTRSMLNFQATLNYLINQGQ
-521 YSVSSGIAKVL
+521 VKIL
-532 AAPYVMT
+532 AAPYIMT
-539 QNKQQANIQIGSQIP
+539 QNKQQANIQIGEQFPLI
-554 ILYTDYRTGQVQAN
+554 YTDYRTGQPQAN

-586 YVTISLNPQ
+586 YVTMNLQPQ
-595 ISELG
+595 VSEVG
-600 QQIPGTQYYIINT
+600 EIITGTQFPRIIT
-613 RNAQAT
+613 RNAQTT
-619 VRVKEKETVLIGG
+619 VRVKQGDTVLIGG
-632 LFRELNTDSVKKVPL
+632 LFREREANSFNKIPL
-647 LSDIPIIGEIF
+647 LGDIPIIGEF
-658 KSRSKIKQR
+658 FRVKSKQK
-667 QEMIIAITPVVM
+667 EIIELIIAITPVVM
-679 MDLPKIEESIQYKE
+679 MDLPKIEESVQYKR
-693 FKDKGVNIKDPNK
+693 FDNNRNMKVNEPTK

>member
-1 MKKLIQY
+1 MKKIVQY
-8 IIAAIIIFNI
+8 IILAVIIFNI

-51 GNVLTVRFK
+51 GNVLTVKFK
-60 DSNIDLSQTEAN
+60 DSNINLSQTDAN

-92 LKIYLNYDAINF
+92 LKVYLNYDAVNF
-104 KLFESSGFTV
+104 KVFESSGFTI

-141 IVLSSAQEQ
+141 IVLSAAEEKEV
-150 TTANKEESKVE
+150 NVKKEESKKE
-161 SKEEPKVESKVE
+161 EMKEEPTVE
-173 VKAPKVTTTT
+173 VKAPKV
-183 TKATTTKTTTTNK
+183 N
-196 TTTTTAKTTKSM
+196 TTKSKSSTKSTTVKTM
-208 PTKVSTTV
+208 PTKKSVISSSSVSSKKTV
-216 SGKTITLDLVDA
+216 TLDLVDA

-251 QKYSEKITTKL
+251 QKYPEKITTKL
-262 VNVDAEQALKMI
+262 VNVEAEQALKMI
-274 LLSNGFDYKIVNKI
+274 LLSNGFDYKIVNGI

-342 KTNSLLIKAPV
+342 KTNSLLVKAPV
-353 ETIREIKNL
+353 DTIREIKNL

-385 LNYANAQDV
+385 LNYANAQEV
-394 VGMMGGLVPKEAIA
+394 VSMMGGLVPKEAIA

-427 VKSFV
+427 VKSFI

-443 LRLHVIL
+443 MRLHVL
-450 VDMDNSKNLGV
+450 AASEGASKTLGV
-461 DWFGSETKIALSEGK
+461 NWNQSAGVTLQEGK
-476 KGIDPGPD
+476 KDPNGAIQTGP
-484 KIFGTRDDTVTIK
+484 
-497 YDDSDYLGI
+497 SDYLGI
-506 QLFTRSMLKFQAILS
+506 QLFTRSMLNFQATLNYLINQGQ
-521 YSVSSGIAKVL
+521 VKIL
-532 AAPYVMT
+532 AAPYIMT
-539 QNKQQANIQIGSQIP
+539 QNKQQANIQIGEQFPLI
-554 ILYTDYRTGQVQAN
+554 YTDYRTGQPQAN

-586 YVTISLNPQ
+586 YVTMNLQPQ
-595 ISELG
+595 VSEVG
-600 QQIPGTQYYIINT
+600 EIITGTQFPRIIT
-613 RNAQAT
+613 RNAQTT
-619 VRVKEKETVLIGG
+619 VRVKQGDTVLIGG
-632 LFRELNTDSVKKVPL
+632 LFREREANSFNKIPL
-647 LSDIPIIGEIF
+647 LGDIPIIGEF
-658 KSRSKIKQR
+658 FRVKSKQK
-667 QEMIIAITPVVM
+667 EIIELIIAITPVVM
-679 MDLPKIEESIQYKE
+679 MDLPKIEESVQYKR
-693 FKDKGVNIKDPNK
+693 FDNNRNMKVNEPTK

>member
-18 ALAGTISKVEI
+18 ALAGTISKIEI
-29 KEIDSTVKISV
+29 KEIDSTVKIRV

-51 GNVLTVRFK
+51 GNLLTIRFK

-72 LMPGGPVSKVEVS
+72 LMPGGPVAKVEVNQD
-85 EEGKDSL
+85 GKDSL
-92 LKIYLNYDAINF
+92 LKVYLNYDAINF
-104 KLFESSGFTV
+104 KVFESSGFTV

-141 IVLSSAQEQ
+141 IVLSSSKEQ
-150 TTANKEESKVE
+150 TYAKKETTKKEESK
-161 SKEEPKVESKVE
+161 KEEKEESKVE
-173 VKAPKVTTTT
+173 VKAPKVTSSKVTPSKTVS
-183 TKATTTKTTTTNK
+183 KTTVVS
-196 TTTTTAKTTKSM
+196 KSM
-208 PTKVSTTV
+208 PTKNVSI
-216 SGKTITLDLVDA
+216 SSKKTITLDLFDA
-228 TLVDTVRLI
+228 TLIDTVRLI

-251 QKYSEKITTKL
+251 QKYQEKITTKL
-262 VNVDAEQALKMI
+262 VNVEAEQALKMI
-274 LLSNGFDYKIVNKI
+274 LLSNGFDYKIVNGI

-306 SGPMKTQVINLENA
+306 TGPMKTQVINLENA

-385 LNYANAQDV
+385 LNYAQAQEV
-394 VGMMGGLVPKEAIA
+394 VSMMCGLVPREAIA

-443 LRLHVIL
+443 LRLHVL
-450 VDMDNSKNLGV
+450 AASEGASKTLGV
-461 DWFGSETKIALSEGK
+461 NWNQSAGVTLQEGK
-476 KGIDPGPD
+476 KDQTGAIQTGP
-484 KIFGTRDDTVTIK
+484 
-497 YDDSDYLGI
+497 SDYLGI
-506 QLFTRSMLKFQAILS
+506 QLFTRTMLQFQATLNYLVNQGFVRI
-521 YSVSSGIAKVL
+521 L
-532 AAPYVMT
+532 AAPYIMT
-539 QNKQQANIQIGSQIP
+539 QNRQQANIQIGEQFPLI
-554 ILYTDYRTGQVQAN
+554 YTDYRTGQPQAN

-586 YVTISLNPQ
+586 YVTMNLQPQ
-595 ISELG
+595 VSEVG
-600 QQIPGTQYYIINT
+600 EIITGTQFPRIIT
-613 RNAQAT
+613 RNAQTT
-619 VRVKEKETVLIGG
+619 VRVKQGDTVLIGG
-632 LFRELNTDSVKKVPL
+632 LFREREANSFNKIPL
-647 LSDIPIIGEIF
+647 LGDIPIIGEF
-658 KSRSKIKQR
+658 FRVKSRQKEII
-667 QEMIIAITPVVM
+667 ELIIAITPVVM
-679 MDLPKIEESIQYKE
+679 MDLPKIEESVQYKR
-693 FKDKGVNIKDPNK
+693 FDNNKNMKVNDPTK

>member
-40 NTLGASKPVLS
+40 NTLGASKPLLS
-51 GNVLTVRFK
+51 GNLLTIRFK

-72 LMPGGPVSKVEVS
+72 LMPGGPVAKVEVT
-85 EEGKDSL
+85 EDGKDSL
-92 LKIYLNYDAINF
+92 LKVYLNYDAINF
-104 KLFESSGFTV
+104 KVFESSGFTV

-141 IVLSSAQEQ
+141 IVLSSSKEQ
-150 TTANKEESKVE
+150 ITNEAKEEINK
-161 SKEEPKVESKVE
+161 KEETKKEEKEESKVE
-173 VKAPKVTTTT
+173 VKAPKVTSSKVTSS
-183 TKATTTKTTTTNK
+183 KIVSKTTVVS
-196 TTTTTAKTTKSM
+196 KSM
-208 PTKVSTTV
+208 PAKNVSI
-216 SGKTITLDLVDA
+216 SSKKTITLDLVDA

-237 ADTLGWNVLFSPEV
+237 ADNLGWNVLFSSEV
-251 QKYSEKITTKL
+251 QKYQEKITTKL
-262 VNVDAEQALKMI
+262 VNVEAEQALKMI
-274 LLSNGFDYKIVNKI
+274 LLSNGFDYKIVNGI
-288 AYVAPKDKLAQF
+288 AYVAPKDKLVQF

-306 SGPMKTQVINLENA
+306 TGPMKTQVINLENA
-320 SAKEI
+320 SAKEV

-385 LNYANAQDV
+385 LNYAQAQEV
-394 VGMMGGLVPKEAIA
+394 VSMMGGLVPKEAIA

-443 LRLHVIL
+443 LRLHVL
-450 VDMDNSKNLGV
+450 AASEGASKTLGV
-461 DWFGSETKIALSEGK
+461 NWEQSTGVTLQEGK
-476 KGIDPGPD
+476 KDPTGA
-484 KIFGTRDDTVTIK
+484 IK
-497 YDDSDYLGI
+497 TDSSDYLGI
-506 QLFTRSMLKFQAILS
+506 QLFTRTMLKFQATLNYLVNQGYVRI
-521 YSVSSGIAKVL
+521 L
-532 AAPYVMT
+532 AAPYIMT
-539 QNKQQANIQIGSQIP
+539 QNRQQASIQIGEQFPLI
-554 ILYTDYRTGQVQAN
+554 YTDYRTGQPQAN

-586 YVTISLNPQ
+586 YVTMNLQPQ
-595 ISELG
+595 VSEVG
-600 QQIPGTQYYIINT
+600 EIITGTQFPRIIT
-613 RNAQAT
+613 RNAQTT
-619 VRVKEKETVLIGG
+619 VRVKQGDTVLIGG
-632 LFRELNTDSVKKVPL
+632 LFREREANSFNKIPL
-647 LSDIPIIGEIF
+647 LGDIPIIGEF
-658 KSRSKIKQR
+658 FRVKSKQK
-667 QEMIIAITPVVM
+667 EIIELIIAITPVVM
-679 MDLPKIEESIQYKE
+679 MDLPKIEESVQYKR
-693 FKDKGVNIKDPNK
+693 FDNNKNMKVNDPTK

>member
-8 IIAAIIIFNI
+8 IMAAIIIFNI

-40 NTLGASKPVLS
+40 NTLGALKPVLS
-51 GNVLTVRFK
+51 GNLLTIRFK

-72 LMPGGPVSKVEVS
+72 LMPGGPVAKVEVT
-85 EEGKDSL
+85 EDGKDSL
-92 LKIYLNYDAINF
+92 LKVYLNYDAINF
-104 KLFESSGFTV
+104 KVFEGSGFTV

-141 IVLSSAQEQ
+141 IVLSSSKGQ
-150 TTANKEESKVE
+150 TYAKEEATKKEESK
-161 SKEEPKVESKVE
+161 KEEKEESKVE
-173 VKAPKVTTTT
+173 VKAPKVTSS
-183 TKATTTKTTTTNK
+183 KATSSKTVSKTTV
-196 TTTTTAKTTKSM
+196 ASKSM
-208 PTKVSTTV
+208 PAKNVSI
-216 SGKTITLDLVDA
+216 SSKKTITLDLVDA

-251 QKYSEKITTKL
+251 QKYQEKITTKL

-274 LLSNGFDYKIVNKI
+274 LLSNGFDYKIVNGI

-320 SAKEI
+320 SAREV

-385 LNYANAQDV
+385 LNYAQAQEV
-394 VGMMGGLVPKEAIA
+394 ISMMGGLVPREAIA

-416 IVTATPDIIDT
+416 IVTATSDIIDT

-443 LRLHVIL
+443 LRLHVL
-450 VDMDNSKNLGV
+450 AASEGASKTLGV
-461 DWFGSETKIALSEGK
+461 NWNQTVGVTLQEGK
-476 KGIDPGPD
+476 KDQTGAIQTGP
-484 KIFGTRDDTVTIK
+484 
-497 YDDSDYLGI
+497 SDYLGI
-506 QLFTRSMLKFQAILS
+506 QLFTRTMLQFQATLNYLVNQGFVRI
-521 YSVSSGIAKVL
+521 L
-532 AAPYVMT
+532 AAPYIMT
-539 QNKQQANIQIGSQIP
+539 QNRQQANIQIGEQFPLI
-554 ILYTDYRTGQVQAN
+554 YTDYRTGQPQAN

-586 YVTISLNPQ
+586 YVTMNLQPQ
-595 ISELG
+595 VSEVG
-600 QQIPGTQYYIINT
+600 EIITGTQFPRIIT
-613 RNAQAT
+613 RNAQTT
-619 VRVKEKETVLIGG
+619 VRVKQGDTVLIGG
-632 LFRELNTDSVKKVPL
+632 LFREREANSFNKIPL
-647 LSDIPIIGEIF
+647 LGDIPIIGEF
-658 KSRSKIKQR
+658 FRVKSKQK
-667 QEMIIAITPVVM
+667 EIIELIIAITPVVM
-679 MDLPKIEESIQYKE
+679 MDLPKIEESVQYKR
-693 FKDKGVNIKDPNK
+693 FDNNKNMKVNDPTK

>member
-1 MKKLIQY
+1 MKKIVQY
-8 IIAAIIIFNI
+8 IILAVIIFNI

-51 GNVLTVRFK
+51 GNVLTVKFK
-60 DSNIDLSQTEAN
+60 DSNINLSQTDAN

-92 LKIYLNYDAINF
+92 LKVYLNYDAVNF
-104 KLFESSGFTV
+104 KVFESSGFTV

-141 IVLSSAQEQ
+141 IVLSAAEEKKVSVK
-150 TTANKEESKVE
+150 KEESKKE
-161 SKEEPKVESKVE
+161 EMKEEPTVE
-173 VKAPKVTTTT
+173 VKAPKV
-183 TKATTTKTTTTNK
+183 N
-196 TTTTTAKTTKSM
+196 TTKSKSSTESTTVKTM
-208 PTKVSTTV
+208 PTKKSVTSSSSVSSKKTV
-216 SGKTITLDLVDA
+216 TLDLVDA

-251 QKYSEKITTKL
+251 QKYQEKITTKL
-262 VNVDAEQALKMI
+262 VNVEAEQALKMI
-274 LLSNGFDYKIVNKI
+274 LLSNGFDYKIVNGI

-342 KTNSLLIKAPV
+342 KTNSLLVKAPV
-353 ETIREIKNL
+353 DTIREIKNL

-385 LNYANAQDV
+385 LNYANAQEV
-394 VGMMGGLVPKEAIA
+394 VSMMGGLVPKEAIA

-427 VKSFV
+427 VKSFI

-443 LRLHVIL
+443 MRLHVL
-450 VDMDNSKNLGV
+450 AASEGASKTLGV
-461 DWFGSETKIALSEGK
+461 NWNQSAGVTLQEGK
-476 KGIDPGPD
+476 KDPTGAIQTGP
-484 KIFGTRDDTVTIK
+484 
-497 YDDSDYLGI
+497 SDYLGI
-506 QLFTRSMLKFQAILS
+506 QLFTRSMLNFQATLNYLINQGQ
-521 YSVSSGIAKVL
+521 VKIL
-532 AAPYVMT
+532 AAPYIMT
-539 QNKQQANIQIGSQIP
+539 QNKQQANIQIGEQFPLI
-554 ILYTDYRTGQVQAN
+554 YTDYRTGQPQAN

-586 YVTISLNPQ
+586 YVTMNLQPQ
-595 ISELG
+595 VSEVG
-600 QQIPGTQYYIINT
+600 EIITGTQFPRIIT
-613 RNAQAT
+613 RNAQTT
-619 VRVKEKETVLIGG
+619 VRVKQGDTVLIGG
-632 LFRELNTDSVKKVPL
+632 LFREREANSFNKIPL
-647 LSDIPIIGEIF
+647 LGDIPIIGEF
-658 KSRSKIKQR
+658 FRVKSKQK
-667 QEMIIAITPVVM
+667 EIIELIIAITPVVM
-679 MDLPKIEESIQYKE
+679 MDLPKIEESVQYKR
-693 FKDKGVNIKDPNK
+693 FDNNRNMKVNEPTK

>member
-1 MKKLIQY
+1 MKKIVQY
-8 IIAAIIIFNI
+8 IILAVIIFNI

-51 GNVLTVRFK
+51 GNVLTVKFK
-60 DSNIDLSQTEAN
+60 DSNINLSQTEAN

-92 LKIYLNYDAINF
+92 LKVYLNYDAVNF
-104 KLFESSGFTV
+104 KVFESSGFTV

-141 IVLSSAQEQ
+141 IVLSAAEEKEVSVK
-150 TTANKEESKVE
+150 KEESKKE
-161 SKEEPKVESKVE
+161 EMKEEPTVE
-173 VKAPKVTTTT
+173 VKAPKV
-183 TKATTTKTTTTNK
+183 N
-196 TTTTTAKTTKSM
+196 TTKSKSSTESTTVKTM
-208 PTKVSTTV
+208 PTKKSVISSSSVSSKKTV
-216 SGKTITLDLVDA
+216 TLDLVDA

-251 QKYSEKITTKL
+251 QKYQEKITTKL
-262 VNVDAEQALKMI
+262 VNVEAEQALKMI
-274 LLSNGFDYKIVNKI
+274 LLSNGFDYKIVNGI

-342 KTNSLLIKAPV
+342 KTNSLLVKAPV
-353 ETIREIKNL
+353 DTIREIKNL

-385 LNYANAQDV
+385 LNYANAQEV
-394 VGMMGGLVPKEAIA
+394 VTMMGGLVPKEAIA

-427 VKSFV
+427 VKSFI

-443 LRLHVIL
+443 MRLHVL
-450 VDMDNSKNLGV
+450 AASEGASKTLGV
-461 DWFGSETKIALSEGK
+461 NWNQSAGVTLQEGK
-476 KGIDPGPD
+476 KAPTGAIQTGP
-484 KIFGTRDDTVTIK
+484 
-497 YDDSDYLGI
+497 SDYLGI
-506 QLFTRSMLKFQAILS
+506 QLFTRSMLNFQATLNYLINQGQ
-521 YSVSSGIAKVL
+521 VKIL
-532 AAPYVMT
+532 AAPYIMT
-539 QNKQQANIQIGSQIP
+539 QNKQQANIQIGEQFPLI
-554 ILYTDYRTGQVQAN
+554 YTDYRTGQPQAN

-586 YVTISLNPQ
+586 YVTMNLQPQ
-595 ISELG
+595 VSEVG
-600 QQIPGTQYYIINT
+600 EIITGTQFPRIIT
-613 RNAQAT
+613 RNAQTT
-619 VRVKEKETVLIGG
+619 VRVKQGDTVLIGG
-632 LFRELNTDSVKKVPL
+632 LFREREANSFNKIPL
-647 LSDIPIIGEIF
+647 LGDIPIIGEF
-658 KSRSKIKQR
+658 FRVKSKQK
-667 QEMIIAITPVVM
+667 EIIELIIAITPVVM
-679 MDLPKIEESIQYKE
+679 MDLPKIEESVQYKR
-693 FKDKGVNIKDPNK
+693 FDNNRNMKVNEPTK

>member
-1 MKKLIQY
+1 MKKIVQY
-8 IIAAIIIFNI
+8 IILAVIIFNI

-51 GNVLTVRFK
+51 GNVLTVKFK
-60 DSNIDLSQTEAN
+60 DSNINLSQTEAN

-92 LKIYLNYDAINF
+92 LKVYLNYDAVNF
-104 KLFESSGFTV
+104 KVFESSGFTV

-141 IVLSSAQEQ
+141 IVLSAAEEKEVSVK
-150 TTANKEESKVE
+150 KEESKKE
-161 SKEEPKVESKVE
+161 EMKEEPTVE
-173 VKAPKVTTTT
+173 VKAPKV
-183 TKATTTKTTTTNK
+183 N
-196 TTTTTAKTTKSM
+196 TTKSKSSTESTTVKTM
-208 PTKVSTTV
+208 PTKKSVISSSSVSSKKTV
-216 SGKTITLDLVDA
+216 TLDLVDA

-251 QKYSEKITTKL
+251 QKYQEKITTKL
-262 VNVDAEQALKMI
+262 VNVEAEQALKMI
-274 LLSNGFDYKIVNKI
+274 LLSNGFDYKIVNGI

-342 KTNSLLIKAPV
+342 KTNSLLVKAPV
-353 ETIREIKNL
+353 DTIREIKNL

-385 LNYANAQDV
+385 LNYANAQEV
-394 VGMMGGLVPKEAIA
+394 VTMMGGLVPKEAIA

-427 VKSFV
+427 VKSFI

-443 LRLHVIL
+443 MRLHVL
-450 VDMDNSKNLGV
+450 AASEGASKTLGV
-461 DWFGSETKIALSEGK
+461 NWNQSAGVTLQEGK
-476 KGIDPGPD
+476 KDPTGAIQTGP
-484 KIFGTRDDTVTIK
+484 
-497 YDDSDYLGI
+497 SDYLGI
-506 QLFTRSMLKFQAILS
+506 QLFTRSMLNFQATLNYLINQGQ
-521 YSVSSGIAKVL
+521 VKIL
-532 AAPYVMT
+532 AAPYIMT
-539 QNKQQANIQIGSQIP
+539 QNKQQANIQIGEQFPLI
-554 ILYTDYRTGQVQAN
+554 YTDYRTGQPQAN

-586 YVTISLNPQ
+586 YVTMNLQPQ
-595 ISELG
+595 VSEVG
-600 QQIPGTQYYIINT
+600 EIITGTQFPRIIT
-613 RNAQAT
+613 RNAQTT
-619 VRVKEKETVLIGG
+619 VRVKQGDTVLIGG
-632 LFRELNTDSVKKVPL
+632 LFREREANSFNKIPL
-647 LSDIPIIGEIF
+647 LGDIPIIGEF
-658 KSRSKIKQR
+658 FRVKSKQK
-667 QEMIIAITPVVM
+667 EIIELIIAITPVVM
-679 MDLPKIEESIQYKE
+679 MDLPKIEESVQYKR
-693 FKDKGVNIKDPNK
+693 FDNNRNMKVNEPTK

>member
-1 MKKLIQY
+1 MKKIIQY

-51 GNVLTVRFK
+51 GNLLTIRFK

-72 LMPGGPVSKVEVS
+72 LMPGGPVAKVEVT
-85 EEGKDSL
+85 EDGKDSL
-92 LKIYLNYDAINF
+92 LKVYLNYDAINF
-104 KLFESSGFTV
+104 KVFESSGFTV

-141 IVLSSAQEQ
+141 IVLSSSKEQ
-150 TTANKEESKVE
+150 TTNEVKEENTK
-161 SKEEPKVESKVE
+161 KEESKVE
-173 VKAPKVTTTT
+173 VKAPKVT
-183 TKATTTKTTTTNK
+183 
-196 TTTTTAKTTKSM
+196 S
-208 PTKVSTTV
+208 STTV
-216 SGKTITLDLVDA
+216 SKTTVVSKSMPAKNVSISSKKTITLDLVDA

-237 ADTLGWNVLFSPEV
+237 ADNLGWNVLFSPEV
-251 QKYSEKITTKL
+251 QKYQEKITTKL
-262 VNVDAEQALKMI
+262 VNVEAEQALKMI
-274 LLSNGFDYKIVNKI
+274 LLSNGFDYKIVNGI

-385 LNYANAQDV
+385 LNYAQAQEV
-394 VGMMGGLVPKEAIA
+394 VSMMGGLVPKEAIA

-443 LRLHVIL
+443 LRLHVL
-450 VDMDNSKNLGV
+450 AASEGASKTLGV
-461 DWFGSETKIALSEGK
+461 NWNQSAGVTLQEGK
-476 KGIDPGPD
+476 KDEDGIIQTGP
-484 KIFGTRDDTVTIK
+484 
-497 YDDSDYLGI
+497 SDYLGI
-506 QLFTRSMLKFQAILS
+506 QLFTRTMLQFQATLNYLVNQGFVRI
-521 YSVSSGIAKVL
+521 L
-532 AAPYVMT
+532 AAPYIMT
-539 QNKQQANIQIGSQIP
+539 QNKQQANIQIGEQFPLI
-554 ILYTDYRTGQVQAN
+554 YTDYRTGQPQAN

-586 YVTISLNPQ
+586 YVTMNLQPQ
-595 ISELG
+595 VSEVG
-600 QQIPGTQYYIINT
+600 EIITGTQFPRIIT
-613 RNAQAT
+613 RNAQTT
-619 VRVKEKETVLIGG
+619 VRVKQGDTVLIGG
-632 LFRELNTDSVKKVPL
+632 LFREREANSFNKIPL
-647 LSDIPIIGEIF
+647 LGDIPIIGEF
-658 KSRSKIKQR
+658 FRVKSKQK
-667 QEMIIAITPVVM
+667 EIIELIIAITPVVM
-679 MDLPKIEESIQYKE
+679 MDLPKIEESIQYKR
-693 FKDKGVNIKDPNK
+693 FDTDKNMKVKDPTK

>member
-40 NTLGASKPVLS
+40 NTIGASKPVLS
-51 GNVLTVRFK
+51 GNLLTIRFK

-72 LMPGGPVSKVEVS
+72 LMPGGPVAKVEVT
-85 EEGKDSL
+85 EDGKDSL
-92 LKIYLNYDAINF
+92 LKVYLNYDAINF
-104 KLFESSGFTV
+104 KVFESSGFTV

-141 IVLSSAQEQ
+141 IVLSSSKEQ
-150 TTANKEESKVE
+150 TTNEFKEETTKKEESK
-161 SKEEPKVESKVE
+161 KEEKEESKVE
-173 VKAPKVTTTT
+173 VKAPKVTSSKVTSSKTVS
-183 TKATTTKTTTTNK
+183 KTTVVS
-196 TTTTTAKTTKSM
+196 KSM
-208 PTKVSTTV
+208 PTKTV
-216 SGKTITLDLVDA
+216 SISSKKTITLDLVDA

-237 ADTLGWNVLFSPEV
+237 ADNLGWNVLFSPEV
-251 QKYSEKITTKL
+251 QKYQEKITTKL
-262 VNVDAEQALKMI
+262 VNVEAEQALKMI
-274 LLSNGFDYKIVNKI
+274 LLSNGFDYKIVNGI
-288 AYVAPKDKLAQF
+288 TYVAPKDKLAQF

-306 SGPMKTQVINLENA
+306 SGPVKTQVINLENA

-385 LNYANAQDV
+385 LNYAQAQEV

-443 LRLHVIL
+443 LRLHVL
-450 VDMDNSKNLGV
+450 AASEGASKTLGV
-461 DWFGSETKIALSEGK
+461 NWNQSAGVTLQEGK
-476 KGIDPGPD
+476 KDQSGIIQTGS
-484 KIFGTRDDTVTIK
+484 
-497 YDDSDYLGI
+497 SDYLGI
-506 QLFTRSMLKFQAILS
+506 QLFTRTMLQFQTTLNYLVNQGYVRI
-521 YSVSSGIAKVL
+521 L
-532 AAPYVMT
+532 AAPYIMT
-539 QNKQQANIQIGSQIP
+539 QNKQQANIQIGEQFPLI
-554 ILYTDYRTGQVQAN
+554 YTDYRTGQPQAN

-586 YVTISLNPQ
+586 YVTMNLQPQ
-595 ISELG
+595 VSEVG
-600 QQIPGTQYYIINT
+600 EIITGTQFPRIIT
-613 RNAQAT
+613 RNAQTT
-619 VRVKEKETVLIGG
+619 VRVKQGDTVLIGG
-632 LFRELNTDSVKKVPL
+632 LFREREANSFNKIPL
-647 LSDIPIIGEIF
+647 LGDIPIIGEF
-658 KSRSKIKQR
+658 FRVKSKQK
-667 QEMIIAITPVVM
+667 EIIELIIAITPVVM
-679 MDLPKIEESIQYKE
+679 MDLPKIEESVQYKR
-693 FKDKGVNIKDPNK
+693 FDNNKNMKVKDPTK